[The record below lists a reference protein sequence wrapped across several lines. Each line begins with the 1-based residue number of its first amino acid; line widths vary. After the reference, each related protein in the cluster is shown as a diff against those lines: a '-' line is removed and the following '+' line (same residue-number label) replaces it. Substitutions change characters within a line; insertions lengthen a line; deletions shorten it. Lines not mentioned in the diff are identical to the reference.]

1 MPGLRLEGKN
11 AIVTGAAG
19 GIGLETTI
27 LFLREG
33 ASVVLADI
41 SEQALEKALAKAKEV
56 VPDAV
61 GKVKTAK
68 CDVSKEDDIKALV
81 DSVDEWGGLDIMFN
95 NAGIMHADDA
105 GKSMYIPTPFATHTD
120 LNSQTPSTPPRRS
133 GT

>member
-11 AIVTGAAG
+11 AVVTGAAG

-33 ASVVLADI
+33 ASVVMADI
-41 SEQALEKALAKAKEV
+41 SEPALEKAVAKAKEV

-61 GKVKTAK
+61 GQVKTAK
-68 CDVSKEDDIKALV
+68 CDVSKEADVKALV
-81 DSVDEWGGLDIMFN
+81 ESVDEWGGLDIIFN

-105 GKSMYIPTPFATHTD
+105 GKYLFFSVIFCHLY
-120 LNSQTPSTPPRRS
+120 
-133 GT
+133 

>member
-33 ASVVLADI
+33 ASVVMADI
-41 SEQALEKALAKAKEV
+41 SEQALEKAVAKAKEV
-56 VPDAV
+56 APDAV
-61 GKVKTAK
+61 GQLRTAK
-68 CDVSKEDDIKALV
+68 CDVSKEADIKALV
-81 DSVDEWGGLDIMFN
+81 ESVDEWGGLDIMFN

-105 GKSMYIPTPFATHTD
+105 GKFNAFSSLMRNAY
-120 LNSQTPSTPPRRS
+120 
-133 GT
+133 

>member
-33 ASVVLADI
+33 ASVVLA
-41 SEQALEKALAKAKEV
+41 EKALAKAKEV

-61 GKVKTAK
+61 GQVKTAK
-68 CDVSKEDDIKALV
+68 CDVSKEADIKALV

-105 GKSMYIPTPFATHTD
+105 GKSISVSCFAT
-120 LNSQTPSTPPRRS
+120 
-133 GT
+133 

>member
-33 ASVVLADI
+33 ASVVMADI
-41 SEQALEKALAKAKEV
+41 SEPALEKAVAKAKEAA
-56 VPDAV
+56 PEMV
-61 GKVKTAK
+61 GKIKTAK
-68 CDVSKEDDIKALV
+68 CDVSKEDNIKALI
-81 DSVDEWGGLDIMFN
+81 DSVDEWGGVDIMFN

-105 GKSMYIPTPFATHTD
+105 GEFHHV
-120 LNSQTPSTPPRRS
+120 NSILGRQANFSY
-133 GT
+133 